1 MDKMNMNLKIVQS
14 QNQIGKGILAA
25 FLQDLKKDIDR
36 GVSLI
41 KNQLPQIINSAVI
54 NSPEYSSLV
63 GGRLKYDFGI
73 PNASQKISGLID
85 IWSQNI
91 QYRYKAPFIAGTQI
105 RSSFSAS
112 MFKVDFSDVL
122 GTDYASVYDT
132 VRGYSLPWLQWLV
145 FYGNI
150 PIIDDYQVV
159 MVNTSASRTGRAIMR
174 KSGGS
179 WRVPSEFSG
188 TMADNWIT
196 RAIESKSAEINLLL
210 ERSFK

>member
-1 MDKMNMNLKIVQS
+1 
-14 QNQIGKGILAA
+14 
-25 FLQDLKKDIDR
+25 
-36 GVSLI
+36 
-41 KNQLPQIINSAVI
+41 
-54 NSPEYSSLV
+54 
-63 GGRLKYDFGI
+63 
-73 PNASQKISGLID
+73 
-85 IWSQNI
+85 
-91 QYRYKAPFIAGTQI
+91 
-105 RSSFSAS
+105 
-112 MFKVDFSDVL
+112 MFKLDFSDVL

-159 MVNTSASRTGRAIMR
+159 MVNTRASRTGRAIMR

-196 RAIESKSAEINLLL
+196 RAIESKSAEINSLL